1 MKKQRYFDEIR
12 NTGIKVKE
20 LEEELLQTK
29 TEVLF
34 LNEKKTEYNEK
45 VSIFSDEIEKVK
57 GENDTLRN
65 LISSLDEKSNALSK
79 EVDCLQTKNNNCVN
93 EKGRLAK
100 NVQDLEEE
108 NQRMHNHCKLLDK
121 TSNQLRE
128 HLHEQKNKFEI
139 MIRSRLNLEKE
150 MKDLHQELTAQK
162 NEKQKYLN
170 AYKDITEKLMAYKKN
185 INAYRLQNEKL
196 LKENKEL
203 KDKISSFSAC
213 NEDIEKNL
221 VSDISNLSSEFSSRL
236 AQYKDIQSEDKVR
249 SPSEEFQFEESENKF
264 DGSNDLPQE
273 RKRTQ
278 KIINENLRTKLP
290 SPPNHMPASPKSGY
304 GFVAT
309 RPPSNTYFKK
319 KDNDLSPNLSTL
331 SRKLIHSRPVPSPRQ
346 SGSPNRATS
355 PRGMDNF
362 SDFFL
367 QDDLNVATA
376 FL

>member
-20 LEEELLQTK
+20 LEDELLQTK

-34 LNEKKTEYNEK
+34 LNEKKTEHNEK
-45 VSIFSDEIEKVK
+45 VSTFSDAIEKVK
-57 GENDTLRN
+57 GENDALRN
-65 LISSLDEKSNALSK
+65 LISSLDEKNNALSK
-79 EVDCLQTKNNNCVN
+79 EVDRLQTKNSNYAN

-100 NVQDLEEE
+100 NIQDLEEE

-121 TSNQLRE
+121 TSSQLKE

-150 MKDLHQELTAQK
+150 MKELHQELTAQK

-185 INAYRLQNEKL
+185 ISAYRLQNEKL
-196 LKENKEL
+196 SKENKEL
-203 KDKISSFSAC
+203 KDKISISSR
-213 NEDIEKNL
+213 NENFEKKL
-221 VSDISNLSSEFSSRL
+221 LSDILNSSSEFGSRL
-236 AQYKDIQSEDKVR
+236 AQHKEIQSEDKVR
-249 SPSEEFQFEESENKF
+249 SPSEEFQFKEGDNKF
-264 DGSNDLPQE
+264 EDSNDLTQE
-273 RKRTQ
+273 RKRTP
-278 KIINENLRTKLP
+278 KVINENLRTKPP
-290 SPPNHMPASPKSGY
+290 SPNHMPASPKSAY

-331 SRKLIHSRPVPSPRQ
+331 SRKLIHSRQVPSPTQ
-346 SGSPNRATS
+346 PGSPSRVTS

-367 QDDLNVATA
+367 QDDQNVATA

>member
-12 NTGIKVKE
+12 NTAIKVKE

-29 TEVLF
+29 SEVLF

-45 VSIFSDEIEKVK
+45 IATFSDEIEKVK
-57 GENDTLRN
+57 GENDALRN
-65 LISSLDEKSNALSK
+65 LISSLDEKNNALSK
-79 EVDCLQTKNNNCVN
+79 EVDSLQTKNSNYSN

-100 NVQDLEEE
+100 SIQDLEEE

-121 TSNQLRE
+121 TSNQLKE

-150 MKDLHQELTAQK
+150 MKELHQELTSQK

-170 AYKDITEKLMAYKKN
+170 AYKDITEKLIAYKKN
-185 INAYRLQNEKL
+185 ISAYRLQNEKL
-196 LKENKEL
+196 SKENKEL
-203 KDKISSFSAC
+203 KDKIPSFSSR
-213 NEDIEKNL
+213 NENFEKKL
-221 VSDISNLSSEFSSRL
+221 LSDIPNSSSEFSSRL
-236 AQYKDIQSEDKVR
+236 AQYKEMQSEDKVR
-249 SPSEEFQFEESENKF
+249 SPSEDFQFKEGERKF
-264 DGSNDLPQE
+264 EDSNELPQE
-273 RKRTQ
+273 RKRTP
-278 KIINENLRTKLP
+278 KIINENLRTKPP
-290 SPPNHMPASPKSGY
+290 SPNHMPASPKSTY

-346 SGSPNRATS
+346 PGSPNRVSS

-367 QDDLNVATA
+367 HDDENVATA